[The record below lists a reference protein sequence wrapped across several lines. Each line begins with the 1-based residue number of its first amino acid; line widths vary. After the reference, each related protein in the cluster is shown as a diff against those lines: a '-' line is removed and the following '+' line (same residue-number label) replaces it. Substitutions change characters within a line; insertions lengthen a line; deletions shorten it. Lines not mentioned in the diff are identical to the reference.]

1 MADDTTEDP
10 TLKRKLDQ
18 GLKISDEPWME
29 MAGSSKVKNQRR
41 RTSSLHRYKELSD
54 SFKVSEP
61 TGLMLLDSSSSEE
74 ELPASSQVR
83 NQRRRTSSLHRY
95 LSDSFK
101 VSEPTGLMLL
111 DSSSSEEELP
121 ASSQGSEPRGRM
133 SRDRLAADLYGSS
146 QGSEP
151 RGRMSRDR
159 LAADLY
165 GSSQGSEPRGRMS
178 WDRLAADLYGS
189 SQGSEPRGRMSWD
202 RLAADLYG
210 SSQQSPLGEQFLE
223 MKWPPSVSEPGGL
236 TSWDHLPKELSG
248 SSQVKEPRVIRA
260 SVHPIGRAAGPSKV
274 KKLTKVKLRGES
286 PIEFKLSRNL
296 NDVLLNTRTLHVFAS
311 ESSYR
316 YRTLQELQE
325 YTTETAVF
333 GYRGQELRKTVYWK
347 SDGSLT
353 YIIWRHPGQHNL
365 QDTISALA
373 PLCQAVG
380 DITVDHAFLHEH
392 TRKPFISM
400 ISVFR
405 VCLYLINTD
414 SSLQDT
420 LLAVSDCFPNVK
432 NLVLYCDRAEFSLI
446 SRYHSDT
453 PMSSLRRLEVRNLY
467 NFDSLC
473 NLFLSISFSCQ
484 NIESLTVT
492 SYKAMKWDKS
502 NTAIEECKLPNLND
516 FHLQSRPQH
525 HYALQMITN
534 LLLECRMISPS
545 LEFVKVESVQL
556 GGVVMKCVEW
566 SRTSSDFGLQI
577 KGASGAVPVTDLID
591 LTTSD
596 LKEVVVL
603 TFDSCKIDFSQSE
616 SQSRQS
622 PKNVGTLREIRFLG
636 SENPLSESDRNKL
649 SKMYPHVKVTDKQE
663 SRELYE
669 ESQKDAGILS
679 KLDKALIQPFR
690 TSSMGNVE
698 TAKRECCK
706 RVGVHGGTL
715 QLESFGIELEIPPGA
730 IDSKEPQEISL
741 RVLTDTPNLGDT
753 NEEMSVCFGV
763 QCLAPGD
770 LVVRSP
776 VTYTIPHCAA
786 TTRYSSLKAV
796 LYTGEGEY
804 SPHAVVKERK
814 VLSRSGIPSCNIMKD
829 VLELKMDHF
838 SWAKIKIWI
847 KSFFF
852 RGKRMCCWPFKQMNL
867 PLAKTPVILHA
878 HLYDDLKGNKKVVR
892 EDEEELGFTPAHI
905 EQNVFIKKAEVD
917 LEMGCYVK
925 KKKIGEIAVVSF
937 DRLTSGTR
945 ICEPFE
951 LDFSNHPDSVAVS
964 LRAGQTKELEVKCL
978 FPLDFPILQKAVKAT
993 QPDTVGVEHGATSL
1007 QAQQTSEGT
1016 LQINPARERDFDDI
1030 MKTVAKM
1037 VVSRSEIHDLGSALG
1052 FGPEDIDPYVEEN
1065 KKEAGVSYMGTLSM
1079 LRRWRKNQT
1088 KKTELEALQTALEK
1102 AGQIHLADDLF
1113 GE

>member
-690 TSSMGNVE
+690 TSSM
-698 TAKRECCK
+698 
-706 RVGVHGGTL
+706 
-715 QLESFGIELEIPPGA
+715 
-730 IDSKEPQEISL
+730 D
-741 RVLTDTPNLGDT
+741 
-753 NEEMSVCFGV
+753 
-763 QCLAPGD
+763 
-770 LVVRSP
+770 
-776 VTYTIPHCAA
+776 
-786 TTRYSSLKAV
+786 
-796 LYTGEGEY
+796 
-804 SPHAVVKERK
+804 AVVKERK